1 MKAVRFHEHGGAEV
15 LRYEDVE
22 TPAPG
27 PGEVLVKVSA
37 CALNHLDIWIRNGVP
52 SYKIPMPHISGCDV
66 SGWIEKLGQGVSSPP
81 KGRRIIV
88 SPGVSCGSCELCKSG
103 HDNLCV
109 DYKIFGAGTQGGYAE
124 YCVAR
129 ALDCIPLPDDIGDEE
144 AAAFPLTFLTAWHML
159 FTRAKLQ
166 KGETLLVVGAGSGV
180 GTAAV
185 QMGRWA
191 GARVFATV
199 GSTEKLEHARAMGAE
214 HVIIH
219 STERVRDRVKDV
231 TGGRGVDVVFEH
243 VGGEMLTEALASLAK
258 NGRVVTCGATAG
270 GQATID
276 IRFVYMRQ
284 LTLLGSMMGTR
295 RELEEIIPLISQR
308 RLRPVIDRTFP
319 LSGAAEAQTWMEKR
333 GNFGKILLLPE
344 G

>member
-1 MKAVRFHEHGGAEV
+1 MKAVRFHEHGGVEV
-15 LRYEDVE
+15 LRYEEVGV
-22 TPAPG
+22 PVPG
-27 PGEVLVKVSA
+27 DGEALIKVSA
-37 CALNHLDIWIRNGVP
+37 CALNHLDIWIRNGIP

-66 SGWIEKLGQGVSSPP
+66 SGWVESAGPGVKSLA
-81 KGRRIIV
+81 KGLRVLI
-88 SPGVSCGSCELCKSG
+88 SPGVSCGACEWCRSG

-129 ALDCIPLPDDIGDEE
+129 ASDCIPIPAEIGDEE

-159 FTRAKLQ
+159 FTRANLKP
-166 KGETLLVVGAGSGV
+166 GEILLVTGAGSGV
-180 GTAAV
+180 GSAAV

-191 GARVFATV
+191 GARVLAAV
-199 GSTEKLEHARAMGAE
+199 GSEPKAEQARAMGAE
-214 HVIIH
+214 QVVIY
-219 STERVRDRVKDV
+219 TKERLRDRVKDA

-243 VGGEMLTEALASLAK
+243 VGGEILTEALASLSK

-270 GQATID
+270 GSISLD
-276 IRFVYMRQ
+276 IRFFYMRQ

-295 RELEEIIPLISQR
+295 RELDQIIPLIAQR
-308 RLRPVIDRTFP
+308 KLTPVIDRTFP
-319 LSGAAEAQTWMEKR
+319 LSEAQTAQRWMEDR
-333 GNFGKILLLPE
+333 RNFGKVLLLPE